1 MRKQLIL
8 MASVLAGVLLFSCS
22 RLKPLEEKVF
32 VVNIRPGEAQLKAYL
47 DYHRT
52 VWPEVEKGF
61 MLAGYEKIR
70 LYHSHHT
77 VVMIISVPE
86 GADLAAMGK
95 KAESY
100 NIRCA
105 EWNRLM
111 AGYQEGV
118 AGTAPGET
126 WTEAAP
132 FYHFSRN

>member
-1 MRKQLIL
+1 MTAL
-8 MASVLAGVLLFSCS
+8 LAAAVFFSCGQS
-22 RLKPLEEKVF
+22 EKLIDKVF
-32 VVNIRPGEAQLKAYL
+32 VMNIKPGDDQLKAYL
-47 DYHRT
+47 DYHRN

-61 MLAGYEKIR
+61 TLAGYEKIR
-70 LYHSHHT
+70 LFRSHHT
-77 VVMIISVPE
+77 VVMVIAVPE

-100 NIRCA
+100 DKRCA

-132 FYHFSRN
+132 FYEFSRP